1 MAKQDKDQDEKR
13 HARAQ
18 RNIIV
23 SICGLIVII
32 VFAAIVILLMQ
43 PQRTVANFCKVAD
56 DEKSVL
62 TGNVNDSLVLDAY
75 KKLEA
80 VAPSSIAPD
89 VTETRKGYESIV
101 ANPSSTL
108 STGFGIAGAQ
118 NRINTYLQSNCSSYK
133 SN

>member
-1 MAKQDKDQDEKR
+1 MAKQAKDRDGKSHSQT
-13 HARAQ
+13 Q
-18 RNIIV
+18 RNIIISV
-23 SICGLIVII
+23 CGLLVTI
-32 VFAAIVILLMQ
+32 VFVVMVLLLMQ

-75 KKLEA
+75 RKLEA

>member
-1 MAKQDKDQDEKR
+1 MAKQAKDRDGKSHSQT
-13 HARAQ
+13 Q
-18 RNIIV
+18 RSIII
-23 SICGLIVII
+23 SICGLLVII
-32 VFAAIVILLMQ
+32 VLAVIVFLLMQ

-56 DEKSVL
+56 GEKSVL

-75 KKLEA
+75 KKLET

-133 SN
+133 PN